1 VCPSAGTGY
10 SRPTLLG
17 LGEDRLSIYLNDH
30 LAGATAGVSLARRAA
45 ASNRTTGYGDVLEE
59 IAGEIEEDR
68 QALLDVMQRLSVG
81 QDHVKVALAWGAE
94 QASRLKLNGSLL
106 GYSPLSRLEELEA
119 LSLGVE
125 GKASLW
131 KALRR
136 THGDDP
142 RLRDVDLAALLE
154 RAQSQRRRLE
164 RQRVRAADEA
174 LT

>member
-1 VCPSAGTGY
+1 
-10 SRPTLLG
+10 
-17 LGEDRLSIYLNDH
+17 
-30 LAGATAGVSLARRAA
+30 
-45 ASNRTTGYGDVLEE
+45 
-59 IAGEIEEDR
+59 
-68 QALLDVMQRLSVG
+68 M
-81 QDHVKVALAWGAE
+81 ALAWGAE